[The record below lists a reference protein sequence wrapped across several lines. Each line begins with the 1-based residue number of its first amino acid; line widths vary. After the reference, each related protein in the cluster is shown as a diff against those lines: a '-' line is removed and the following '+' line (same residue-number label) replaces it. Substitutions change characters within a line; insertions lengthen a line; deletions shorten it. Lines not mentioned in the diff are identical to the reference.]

1 MEAILVGLFFAVALG
16 LRVWAA
22 NSYAEFYNGLSDE
35 KQRAMVRRAMQSGS

>member
-22 NSYAEFYNGLSDE
+22 KSYTEFYNELSDDE
-35 KQRAMVRRAMQSGS
+35 QRALVRRAMQSGS